1 MKVATRSDRGHA
13 WFGMD
18 NGGRVKS
25 RRPTQARRRL
35 TLSLHQLRRQTNRLP
50 DGDKL
55 DIIVNQVQA
64 YESRHH
70 PIEAS
75 WPMQG

>member
-1 MKVATRSDRGHA
+1 MNTRPIRTEADYRGA
-13 WFGMD
+13 LGEISALM
-18 NGGRVKS
+18 NSGPAPG
-25 RRPTQARRRL
+25 T
-35 TLSLHQLRRQTNRLP
+35 P